1 MIVDVAVTAIDG
13 QSRTS
18 DDVAD
23 RPLNV
28 RHDQKMAKYH
38 RLADQSGFQFVPAV
52 FSHTGQMHKSIKRL
66 IVEQIRR
73 ALAFSEGVVKQS
85 RVRST
90 MRWWTKCISMVIAKT
105 ASRNVAFKA
114 NVMSQAVLE
123 AQSTFAMSEATDQDA
138 ASLRRSLNDRDVVCN
153 ADLYVFNHE
162 VDNG

>member
-1 MIVDVAVTAIDG
+1 M
-13 QSRTS
+13 
-18 DDVAD
+18 
-23 RPLNV
+23 
-28 RHDQKMAKYH
+28 
-38 RLADQSGFQFVPAV
+38 
-52 FSHTGQMHKSIKRL
+52 
-66 IVEQIRR
+66 
-73 ALAFSEGVVKQS
+73 KQS

-123 AQSTFAMSEATDQDA
+123 AQSTFAIATSEAMDQDA